1 MSLTL
6 LPLQKC
12 CLRALHLNGRAAS
25 ANLAR
30 LARTSEGSK

>member
-12 CLRALHLNGRAAS
+12 CLRPLHLNGRAAG

-30 LARTSEGSK
+30 G